1 MHRHAA
7 AASSLAAGHLTLV
20 PELRNA
26 LSQKG
31 RDDILIIVGGVI
43 PPDDEPV
50 LRQMGAA
57 AVFPPGTVIAD
68 SALVMLERMGM
79 EEADA

>member
-1 MHRHAA
+1 M
-7 AASSLAAGHLTLV
+7 

-26 LSQKG
+26 LQEAG
-31 RDDILIIVGGVI
+31 RDDILVIVGGVI
-43 PPDDEPV
+43 PPDDEPI

-68 SALVMLERMGM
+68 SALVLLERMGV
-79 EEADA
+79 EETDD